1 METFS
6 LIRSLATLVL
16 ILLGE
21 FPTCLGKNTAPFV
34 LYNSTQVEILGK
46 LWTLLILDETY
57 LAIFLTNEVWP
68 RQKPCP
74 LFFFKRTK
82 FLVRTKK
89 ADTRLLEDT
98 KRQRRLVHFLR
109 VVCM

>member
-34 LYNSTQVEILGK
+34 LYNTQVELLGK

-57 LAIFLTNEVWP
+57 LAIFLTNEVGP
-68 RQKPCP
+68 RQ
-74 LFFFKRTK
+74 
-82 FLVRTKK
+82 
-89 ADTRLLEDT
+89 A
-98 KRQRRLVHFLR
+98 
-109 VVCM
+109 